1 MGVNQLITT
10 NLAAFATFEN
20 ERLKQ
25 CKRIQATKKKNGKYL
40 GRRTMIDKKLFRTW
54 FKRVFKLV
62 HKP

>member
-25 CKRIQATKKKNGKYL
+25 CKRIQATKKKWKVSWTKNY
-40 GRRTMIDKKLFRTW
+40 D
-54 FKRVFKLV
+54 
-62 HKP
+62 